1 MEKKVFSF
9 TIIAI
14 DGGDKVVLQNTR
26 VNNDESSAL
35 DEYFALER
43 MRDELRSR
51 FENVEF
57 ELLFDVFC
65 EDREMNSLARYE
77 FFSKVLEIKN
87 KARLPF
93 SNIIMIKL

>member
-14 DGGDKVVLQNTR
+14 DNGDKVVLQNTQ
-26 VNNDESSAL
+26 VNNDESIAL
-35 DEYFALER
+35 DEYFTLER

-65 EDREMNSLARYE
+65 EDRGMNQLARYE